1 MNRSVVNVV
10 KLKNYSAN
18 GPENMLAALYGLK
31 GVLFPVVFTE

>member
-1 MNRSVVNVV
+1 MNKSVVNVV
-10 KLKNYSAN
+10 TFMDCSAN